1 MGRGSFRFLSLVRD
15 EELILQAREDAAALV
30 AADPD
35 LEAHPELS
43 AAVAERLDAEQAA
56 FLERG

>member
-15 EELILQAREDAAALV
+15 EEVILQAREDAAALV
-30 AADPD
+30 EADADLTAYPD
-35 LEAHPELS
+35 LASAVGEL
-43 AAVAERLDAEQAA
+43 VDEEQAA